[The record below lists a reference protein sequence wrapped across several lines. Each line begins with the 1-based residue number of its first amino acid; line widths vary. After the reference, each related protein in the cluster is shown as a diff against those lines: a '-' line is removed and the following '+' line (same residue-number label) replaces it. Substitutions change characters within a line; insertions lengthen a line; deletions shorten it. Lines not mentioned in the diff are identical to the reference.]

1 MSHFIF
7 TISVNSLKEQINRA
21 YEAENCEDEKT
32 KYLSEVNLENL
43 SGKQRRE
50 KVCPG
55 ERKTSPPKC
64 LLFHAFFRIAYIA
77 TNRWMNNK
85 CMFALPSFLTTYFAT
100 NRWVGR
106 AYKEESPVEER
117 RQNCSTNRGKNIMM
131 MPTAFQ

>member
-1 MSHFIF
+1 MSRLIF

-32 KYLSEVNLENL
+32 EHLSEVNLENL

-55 ERKTSPPKC
+55 ERKTSPSKC

-77 TNRWMNNK
+77 TTRWMNNK
-85 CMFALPSFLTTYFAT
+85 CMFASFQRLILPQTGGWEELTKK
-100 NRWVGR
+100 RVLW
-106 AYKEESPVEER
+106 K
-117 RQNCSTNRGKNIMM
+117 RGDKIVAK
-131 MPTAFQ
+131 TGAKTL